1 MIVTI
6 AERPELAPIV
16 AGWLW
21 SQSWRI
27 GGDSLAETEVAVA
40 ASTASLGPPQ
50 IFVLLADGV
59 PVGTA
64 SLLAEDL
71 EERPD
76 LTPWLANVF
85 VAPEARGRG
94 HAQDLITAVE
104 TAARAAAVPTLWL
117 FTHDAERI
125 YARAGWRPVEAFEH
139 HGLPTVLMRRDF
151 A

>member
-1 MIVTI
+1 MGDT
-6 AERPELAPIV
+6 LA
-16 AGWLW
+16 
-21 SQSWRI
+21 Q
-27 GGDSLAETEVAVA
+27 TEATVA
-40 ASTASLGPPQ
+40 ASTASRGPPQ

-64 SLLAEDL
+64 SFLAEDL

-94 HAQDLITAVE
+94 HVRDLIAAVE
-104 TAARAAAVPTLWL
+104 AAARAAAVPTLWL
-117 FTHDAERI
+117 FTHDADRI

-139 HGLPTVLMRRDF
+139 RGLSTVLMRRDLT
-151 A
+151 